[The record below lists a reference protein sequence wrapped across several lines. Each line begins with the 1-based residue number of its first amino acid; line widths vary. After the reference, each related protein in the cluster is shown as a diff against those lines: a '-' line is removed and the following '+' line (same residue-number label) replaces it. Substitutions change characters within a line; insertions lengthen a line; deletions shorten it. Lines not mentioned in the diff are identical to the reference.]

1 MILFSGGFGLWW
13 PFLRLNGLQKSLK
26 SFLVIEMNWNSNFSD
41 NHDYLHVIDNGYLTI
56 KQFLDYNKYRDMFPE
71 LSDNEWWSMANSND

>member
-1 MILFSGGFGLWW
+1 
-13 PFLRLNGLQKSLK
+13 
-26 SFLVIEMNWNSNFSD
+26 MNWNSNFSD
-41 NHDYLHVIDNGYLTI
+41 NHDYLHVIDDGYLTI